1 MIKYELKCASGCTFE
16 GWFRSSDDFDRQAA
30 DEQLECPACGSRE
43 IERAIMA
50 PAIMRGGATRS
61 APRSAERLAEI
72 QASFAEAAKRARDY
86 VEKNFDYVGDKFP
99 EEARRIHYNEEKPRA
114 IYGEATGRE
123 VKELVDEGV
132 PIAPIP
138 SPAPSTVSSTVSGS
152 ETAAPVGVDKKKLN

>member
-1 MIKYELKCASGCTFE
+1 MIKYQLKCGSGCTFE

-50 PAIMRGGATRS
+50 PAIVRNG
-61 APRSAERLAEI
+61 APRSAQRLAEI

-114 IYGEATGRE
+114 IYGEATGKE

-132 PIAPIP
+132 AISPV
-138 SPAPSTVSSTVSGS
+138 PAP
-152 ETAAPVGVDKKKLN
+152 AAPASASADKKKLN